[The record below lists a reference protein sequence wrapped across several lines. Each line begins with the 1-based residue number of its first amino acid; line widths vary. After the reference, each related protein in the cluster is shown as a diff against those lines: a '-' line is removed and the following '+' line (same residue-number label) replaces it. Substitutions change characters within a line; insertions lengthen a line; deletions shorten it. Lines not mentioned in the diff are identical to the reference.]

1 MKINSL
7 RDYSLDSCRDRF
19 YLLRMTTKGIIGLV
33 LLVAAAL
40 FGVVDLWLTY
50 VPTYGQGDI
59 TMGKLW
65 LLVSAR
71 SLSVT
76 QNLIDHYLWGGVWDF
91 GVAPFLVAPAWSFF
105 GLLGLLFIAFGRAK
119 AGER

>member
-1 MKINSL
+1 
-7 RDYSLDSCRDRF
+7 
-19 YLLRMTTKGIIGLV
+19 MTTKRIIGLV

-40 FGVVDLWLTY
+40 FGLADLWFTY

-65 LLVSAR
+65 LMVSAR

-76 QNLIDHYLWGGVWDF
+76 QYLIDHYLWGGVWDF
-91 GVAPFLVAPAWSFF
+91 GVAPVLVAPAWSFF
-105 GLLGLLFIAFGRAK
+105 GVMGMLFIAFGRAK
-119 AGER
+119 VPER